1 MTQMQAPEWQS
12 QPEQN
17 PKSAAKA
24 AKAFAKASRPA
35 YKKKRF
41 IIPAA
46 IAAIAIASSAG
57 GGGSDGN
64 DATPTAA
71 EGPAAAAPAAAAPA
85 AEAPAATAP
94 AAKAPAPA
102 PAPAEPA
109 ITVSAAELI
118 DTLDANALNAKKTW
132 DGKQVTVTGFVGSI
146 DASGDY
152 FSLLPEP
159 DAMVFTGVQVYTSE
173 KFLDQVASFS
183 EGQAVTVTGKIDD
196 VGEIMGY
203 SLKAKTIN

>member
-17 PKSAAKA
+17 PKAAAKA
-24 AKAFAKASRPA
+24 AKAYAKANRPA

-85 AEAPAATAP
+85 PAAPAAEAPAEAPAA
-94 AAKAPAPA
+94 A

-109 ITVSAAELI
+109 ITVSSAELI
-118 DTLDANALNAKKTW
+118 DTLEANALNAKKTW

-159 DAMVFTGVQVYTSE
+159 DAIVFTGVQVYTSE

-183 EGQAVTVTGKIDD
+183 AGQAVTVTGKIDD
-196 VGEIMGY
+196 VGELMGY
-203 SLKAKTIN
+203 SLKAKTIS

>member
-17 PKSAAKA
+17 PKAAAKA
-24 AKAFAKASRPA
+24 AKAYAKASRPA

-46 IAAIAIASSAG
+46 VAAIAIASSAG

-64 DATPTAA
+64 DTTPTAA

-85 AEAPAATAP
+85 PAAEAPAA
-94 AAKAPAPA
+94 A

-118 DTLDANALNAKKTW
+118 DTLEANALNAKKTW

-159 DAMVFTGVQVYTSE
+159 DAIVFTGVQVFTSE

-203 SLKAKTIN
+203 SLKAKTIS

>member
-12 QPEQN
+12 QTEQN
-17 PKSAAKA
+17 PKAAAKA
-24 AKAFAKASRPA
+24 AKAYAKASRPA

-85 AEAPAATAP
+85 AAAEAPAA
-94 AAKAPAPA
+94 A
-102 PAPAEPA
+102 PAPAEPVL
-109 ITVSAAELI
+109 TVSAAELI
-118 DTLDANALNAKKTW
+118 DTLEANALNAKKTW

-203 SLKAKTIN
+203 SLKAKSIS

>member
-12 QPEQN
+12 NPEQD
-17 PKSAAKA
+17 PRAAAKA
-24 AKAFAKASRPA
+24 SKAYAKASRPA

-46 IAAIAIASSAG
+46 LVAIAAISNA
-57 GGGSDGN
+57 GGSDN
-64 DATPTAA
+64 SATTK
-71 EGPAAAAPAAAAPA
+71 PAAVEKPAADAAPPAAPA
-85 AEAPAATAP
+85 AEAPAP
-94 AAKAPAPA
+94 AAAAPAPAPA
-102 PAPAEPA
+102 PAPAEA
-109 ITVSAAELI
+109 AVTVSAAELI
-118 DTLDANALNAKKTW
+118 ETLEGNALNAKKTW
-132 DGKQVTVTGFVGSI
+132 DGKQVNVTGFVGSI

-159 DAMVFTGVQVYTSE
+159 GAMVFTGVQVYTSE

-203 SLKAKTIN
+203 SLKAKTIS